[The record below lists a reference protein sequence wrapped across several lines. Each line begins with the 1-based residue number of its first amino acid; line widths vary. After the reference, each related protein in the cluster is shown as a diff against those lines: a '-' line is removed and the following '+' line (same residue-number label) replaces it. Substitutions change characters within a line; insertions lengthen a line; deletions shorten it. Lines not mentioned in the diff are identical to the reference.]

1 MAVAYSL
8 TLQPR
13 QKRNSSIQQAEELH
27 VETAYWIV
35 AGLTAALFLFTGGF
49 KLALSK
55 DALREKGMEWTVDF
69 TPNGVR
75 GIGIAEIL
83 GAIGLIVPPLTG
95 IAPWLAPVAALGL
108 VIIMLGA
115 IRAHR
120 KRGGSIAPNIVFG
133 LLALAAAVLGFIV
146 WL

>member
-1 MAVAYSL
+1 M
-8 TLQPR
+8 
-13 QKRNSSIQQAEELH
+13 
-27 VETAYWIV
+27 ETAYWIV
-35 AGLTAALFLFTGGF
+35 AGLTAALFLFTGAF

-75 GIGIAEIL
+75 AIGIAEIA

-108 VIIMLGA
+108 VVIMLGA